1 MQCGVHWIACFYKD
15 IKKTPHIIIIFAGM
29 DALIDLFAR
38 QSLDIKNRKG
48 YLNADRKA
56 LAFLIK
62 FHYFVNA
69 RNS

>member
-1 MQCGVHWIACFYKD
+1 
-15 IKKTPHIIIIFAGM
+15 M

-56 LAFLIK
+56 QAFLIK
-62 FHYFVNA
+62 FHNFVNA
-69 RNS
+69 RN